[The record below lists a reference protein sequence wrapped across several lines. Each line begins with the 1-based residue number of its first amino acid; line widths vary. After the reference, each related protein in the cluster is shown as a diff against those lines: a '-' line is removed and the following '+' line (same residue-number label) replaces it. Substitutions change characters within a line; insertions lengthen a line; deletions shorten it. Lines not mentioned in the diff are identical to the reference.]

1 MTDFEAPADLPQPRR
16 SPWLA
21 LLLVLLC
28 AFAAAA
34 GLGGWKLWQARAQT
48 EDVVAA
54 QDTLLR
60 RLNRQLGDTQAEL
73 QALRDRQSDLTETL
87 HRTVDNVAALQSR
100 GDDVDS
106 ALARV
111 NAALQGGRGRA
122 QLVGIEQLLL
132 IAGERAQLAHDQRG
146 ALEALGLA
154 QERLG
159 ALAEPKLFAIRQAL
173 AEERTAFAAVP
184 QPDLEAAALSL
195 SALIRAAPQ
204 WPERARAPH
213 QLAPADLPSAAAEA
227 GSGFFARTWAGLREV
242 VGAVFVV
249 RRIDR
254 PVDRL
259 VPAEQEA
266 LVGQLLLL
274 KLETARAALIEGRQ
288 QALRGALADAVA
300 FLADYYRIDD
310 PALVAARAELL
321 RIAALDLA
329 PPLPELG
336 RSLGLLRAYL
346 DANPR

>member
-1 MTDFEAPADLPQPRR
+1 MTDFEASADPAAPRR

-28 AFAAAA
+28 VFGAAA

-87 HRTVDNVAALQSR
+87 HRTVDNVAALQAR
-100 GDDVDS
+100 GDDVDT
-106 ALARV
+106 ALVRV

-146 ALEALGLA
+146 ALEALNLA

-159 ALAEPKLFAIRQAL
+159 ALAEPKLFPIRQAL
-173 AEERTAFAAVP
+173 AEERTALAAVP

-204 WPERARAPH
+204 WPERSRAPH
-213 QLAPADLPSAAAEA
+213 QLAPAEAPATAAAA
-227 GSGFFARTWAGLREV
+227 DSGVFARAWAGLREV
-242 VGAVFVV
+242 IGAVFVV

-259 VPAEQEA
+259 VPVEQEA

-288 QALRGALADAVA
+288 QALRGALADSVT
-300 FLADYYRIDD
+300 FIADYYRIDD

-329 PPLPELG
+329 PQLPQLG